1 MIPYILGAVSA
12 LITFFLITSSKLEDR
27 IIAHA
32 QAKADQLIHDNRE
45 KAKRGVRNREERAKE
60 AKKRMKKN
68 NEELEEVL
76 EKQKEIILE
85 KEELTKKRDSRVTQ
99 LEGTIKNLEKERNK
113 IAKDTEESRKKLAEA
128 AAKKAGTTA
137 EAILKDIYNSYDN
150 DFANWKEG
158 KFREM
163 EGPDYKDEIIPLAKS
178 ILNGA
183 LQRYTERSSVDT
195 KEYSF
200 ELKSDSMK
208 GPMVG
213 QGGKNINYFEE
224 KAECV
229 VIFNY
234 EPNLVIVTCLN
245 MYKRSIAKEALREL
259 SRQKK
264 VDEKV
269 IDKVLEDAKKTID
282 KRVMEFGKRAAK
294 MLGYKDLPDDLL
306 FLIGK
311 FEFRTSYGQ
320 NIWWHSMEVAFFA
333 RMLAEAINANVQ
345 RSLDAAFYHDL
356 GKAIDHD
363 LDEAIGHDHLSKEL
377 MEKFEMDPLTIHAAY
392 AHHDAVPCIRPEDF
406 LVKAADAMSA
416 ARPGA
421 RQQTIERYLQLVREL
436 TDRAAK
442 CEGVKKAFT
451 VNAGR
456 EVRVLVDERTVTDA
470 QTEAM
475 AEKIAKDIEDN
486 MGYPGTIKI
495 NVIRSTKAQ
504 DTAKEKMP
512 AKRY

>member
-1 MIPYILGAVSA
+1 MIPYIVAASVAV
-12 LITFFLITSSKLEDR
+12 ITFLIVSSSKLADQMAAR
-27 IIAHA
+27 A
-32 QAKADQLIHDNRE
+32 QAKADQLVEMNKER
-45 KAKRGVRNREERAKE
+45 AKRGIEKRKRRAEEQ
-60 AKKRMKKN
+60 KKRMQKSN
-68 NEELEEVL
+68 QELESQLTRQEEMIE
-76 EKQKEIILE
+76 EKS
-85 KEELTKKRDSRVTQ
+85 ELARKRDSRVSQ
-99 LEGTIKNLEKERNK
+99 LEGTIKNLQKEAKK
-113 IAKDTEESRKKLAEA
+113 IAEDTDSQRKELMEVAS
-128 AAKKAGTTA
+128 KKAGTSTDKVLNGMKQ
-137 EAILKDIYNSYDN
+137 EFEH
-150 DFANWKEG
+150 DFAEWKEDQL
-158 KFREM
+158 RHM
-163 EGPDYKDEIIPLAKS
+163 ENPDYKDEIIPIAKS
-178 ILNGA
+178 VIKSA

-195 KEYSF
+195 KEFSF
-200 ELKSDSMK
+200 TLKKDSMK
-208 GPMVG
+208 GPIVG
-213 QGGKNINYFEE
+213 EGGKNINYFEE
-224 KAECV
+224 KAECA

-234 EPNLVIVTCLN
+234 EPNLVIVSCLN
-245 MYKRSIAKEALREL
+245 MYKRAIAKEALMTL
-259 SRQKK
+259 SHKK
-264 VDEKV
+264 RVDHGV
-269 IDKVLEDAKKTID
+269 IDKSLKEAKEKIDAIVLK
-282 KRVMEFGKRAAK
+282 FGVRAAE
-294 MLGYKDLPDDLL
+294 MLGYKDLPKELL

-392 AHHDAVPCIRPEDF
+392 AHHDAVPCERPEDY

-436 TDRAAK
+436 TERASN
-442 CEGVKKAFT
+442 CEGVKKAYT

-456 EVRVLVDERTVTDA
+456 EVRVFVDEENIDDTM
-470 QTEAM
+470 TESI
-475 AEKIAKDIEDN
+475 AEKIAGDIEDN

-495 NVIRSTKAQ
+495 NVIRSTQAY

-512 AKRY
+512 SRRY